1 MAFTTEDRAGPSPS
15 DGQPKGAP
23 SAPASPSLPSAPTDG
38 PVTDVIVVDE
48 VATALP
54 TDGVFPVAACVLSAA
69 SWKAKRVG
77 HVTNTELTDPWRKKL
92 KASTPVGVLDRPS
105 ANRHALT
112 VGGAVALAV
121 TALPPLT
128 LPPRPLQPATAFN
141 LAEFAR
147 SYSPIE
153 AFLAAAAPLSGREGG
168 QAIRP
173 FRGASSLSA
182 FAGYPV
188 TNVGCPSLADALT
201 TPTPSPLLP
210 CPAEAAKR
218 TQGRYFPLL
227 SHQLAAYRLFQD
239 PNAETG
245 RYFSPMAFVLRVRE
259 IDCIGFDAPPAVLMV
274 LYSERLGSRGLTMM
288 HV

>member
-1 MAFTTEDRAGPSPS
+1 MAYSQSYEIPHFCQVGCLRAQCSELEGEASRGPRPTKRQSPRTHCRWRRRITLVSQPLRGSTTLPLGYAHCPIG
-15 DGQPKGAP
+15 GLGGHG
-23 SAPASPSLPSAPTDG
+23 SA
-38 PVTDVIVVDE
+38 
-48 VATALP
+48 
-54 TDGVFPVAACVLSAA
+54 
-69 SWKAKRVG
+69 
-77 HVTNTELTDPWRKKL
+77 
-92 KASTPVGVLDRPS
+92 
-105 ANRHALT
+105 
-112 VGGAVALAV
+112 
-121 TALPPLT
+121 PLT